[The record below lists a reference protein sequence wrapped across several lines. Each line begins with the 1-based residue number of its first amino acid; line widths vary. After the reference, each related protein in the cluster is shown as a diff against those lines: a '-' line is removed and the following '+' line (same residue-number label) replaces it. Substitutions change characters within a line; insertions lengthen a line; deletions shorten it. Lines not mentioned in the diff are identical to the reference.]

1 MSSSEGYSDDG
12 MLIRYDKGPQ
22 AAVDFSKVDISKI
35 PIDLLSTINKSKV
48 DSYLQIAHNRK
59 GGSSLPNGLEELLAN
74 QDRRKSLSALE
85 NFNLSRFNEA
95 DVKVEEDMEK
105 RLRSIFKSLD
115 LNGNDKV
122 DLVDFSTGV
131 RVMGLTQMG
140 EQEIADLFMDFGDGE
155 DQDDDIH
162 IETLLAALQNE
173 KTDRI
178 RKFKAMYLNN
188 KPADGLG
195 STGSDKEHITKLEK
209 IVDELKHK
217 NLRLEVEKNQL
228 QATSQ
233 SLLADRDKKIDML
246 ERHIDVL
253 QKNAELSRTQYES
266 DLNKMSEL
274 RGLQVG
280 RAWNDGNGRKSS
292 SPQREIQSLKD
303 ELSKLRIKS
312 LIDEKELN
320 EKLMQETNRA
330 NKYKIKYENLKLQIV
345 GQKLPLGS
353 FRQKPSSTEDELDKR
368 PRTQKVNIKQN
379 TKQSLAITRQKQQ
392 LLRSSKAG
400 KISRTAAKVGESTV
414 KQGDP
419 SEPFFWRQKLAIGK
433 SGKPKCATY
442 WKFLSSD
449 GKSHNLQ
456 LVHTQTPTE
465 SVDARRIVRVDGQEQ
480 YNRKSSACNFH
491 LQINSEPLCVKLIWE
506 KGGTW
511 DYQLFINNENFNEQR
526 KRYLLLQKITEMT

>member
-1 MSSSEGYSDDG
+1 MSSSEEYSDDG
-12 MLIRYDKGPQ
+12 MVIRFDKGPK
-22 AAVDFSKVDISKI
+22 AGVDFSKVDISKI

-48 DSYLQIAHNRK
+48 DSYLQIATHRK

-85 NFNLSRFNEA
+85 NFNLSRFTEA

-140 EQEIADLFMDFGDGE
+140 EQEIADLFTDLGDGE

-162 IETLLAALQNE
+162 IESLLAALQNE

-233 SLLADRDKKIDML
+233 TLIADRDKKIDML
-246 ERHIDVL
+246 EKHIEIL
-253 QKNAELSRTQYES
+253 QKNADLSRNQYES
-266 DLNKMSEL
+266 DLNKMSQL
-274 RGLQVG
+274 RGLQ
-280 RAWNDGNGRKSS
+280 
-292 SPQREIQSLKD
+292 EIQSLKD
-303 ELSKLRIKS
+303 ELSQLRIKS
-312 LIDEKELN
+312 LTIEKELN

-345 GQKLPLGS
+345 GHKLPLGS
-353 FRQKPSSTEDELDKR
+353 FRQKTSSTEDEMNKR
-368 PRTQKVNIKQN
+368 PRTQKVNLKEN
-379 TKQSLAITRQKQQ
+379 KKPSVAITRQKQQ
-392 LLRSSKAG
+392 LSRTSKAN
-400 KISRTAAKVGESTV
+400 KISRPAAKVGESTV

-419 SEPFFWRQKLAIGK
+419 SEPFFWRQKLVIGK
-433 SGKPKCATY
+433 SGKRKCATY
-442 WKFLSSD
+442 WQFLSSD

-456 LVHTQTPTE
+456 VVHTQTSTE
-465 SVDARRIVRVDGQEQ
+465 AGEARRIVRVDGQEQ
-480 YNRKSSACNFH
+480 YNKKSNACNFH

-511 DYQLFINNENFNEQR
+511 DYQLFINNENFDEQR